1 LSEFLC
7 LHVKDTRYW
16 ILDKVLDVK
25 LSLLIFLLYFFLG
38 SMPAGAEDW
47 YQQGFELL
55 KDYQYIAAAKA
66 FSRAIKENPR
76 HANAYNQRGVALA
89 NMGHLDQALADYTKA
104 LEIDSNLYGAVN
116 NRGSAYYRKGD
127 YDRAISDFTRAI
139 DLNPYLEVTYSNR
152 GIVWIKKGLLKRAIS
167 DFNKAV
173 EINPYS
179 YEAHYNRGNAHLSN
193 GSWGRAIKDFSKA
206 LDLNPKSYGAYDKLA
221 RILASCPDGSYRNG
235 EQAVRYAK
243 KAMELNPDTLHL
255 DTLAMALAEVGRFE
269 DAVYVME
276 RVVSTLADQKDV
288 ENIQDYK
295 SRLNTYKD
303 GKPWRQKS
311 VKTEQPRKPDAR
323 TEQPQKQVAGTEKP
337 QKQAAKTKQ
346 PRKQVTA
353 KATFTIQTGAFLER
367 ENAEKNKARLIRKGY
382 DARLVVLKDAKG
394 RVWHLVRIGSYD
406 SAKAAK
412 AAARTFSE
420 KAKIKVSIRP
430 GGKL

>member
-1 LSEFLC
+1 M
-7 LHVKDTRYW
+7 
-16 ILDKVLDVK
+16 K
-25 LSLLIFLLYFFLG
+25 LSLLILLLYFFLG
-38 SMPAGAEDW
+38 SMHAGAEDW

-55 KDYQYIAAAKA
+55 KAHQFEAAAKA

-89 NMGHLDQALADYTKA
+89 NTGHLDQAVADYTKA

-116 NRGSAYYRKGD
+116 NRGSAFYRKGD

-152 GIVWIKKGLLKRAIS
+152 GIVWIKKGQLKRAIA

-179 YEAHYNRGNAHLSN
+179 YEAHYNRGTAHASN
-193 GSWGRAIKDFSKA
+193 GSWGRSIKDYSKA

-235 EQAVRYAK
+235 EQAVKYAK
-243 KAMELNPDTLHL
+243 KAMELNPDTRHL

-288 ENIQDYK
+288 ENIQEYK
-295 SRLNTYKD
+295 TRLNTYKG
-303 GKPWRQKS
+303 GKPWRHKS
-311 VKTEQPRKPDAR
+311 VKTEQPQKPAD
-323 TEQPQKQVAGTEKP
+323 
-337 QKQAAKTKQ
+337 KTKQ
-346 PRKQVTA
+346 PRKQIAA
-353 KATFTIQTGAFLER
+353 KTTFTIQVGAFLER
-367 ENAEKNKARLIRKGY
+367 ENAVKRKSILTRKGY

-406 SAKAAK
+406 SEKAAK
-412 AAARTFSE
+412 AAARTFSKKE
-420 KAKIKVSIRP
+420 KIKVSVRA

>member
-1 LSEFLC
+1 
-7 LHVKDTRYW
+7 
-16 ILDKVLDVK
+16 
-25 LSLLIFLLYFFLG
+25 
-38 SMPAGAEDW
+38 MPAGAEDW

-55 KDYQYIAAAKA
+55 KAHQYEAAAKA
-66 FSRAIKENPR
+66 FDRAIKENPR

-89 NMGHLDQALADYTKA
+89 NMGHLDQAVASYAKA

-116 NRGSAYYRKGD
+116 NRGSAFYRKGD

-152 GIVWIKKGLLKRAIS
+152 GIVWIKKGRLKRAIA

-179 YEAHYNRGNAHLSN
+179 YEAHYNRGTAHASN

-235 EQAVRYAK
+235 EQAVKYAK
-243 KAMELNPDTLHL
+243 KAMELNPDTRHL

-288 ENIQDYK
+288 ENIQEFK
-295 SRLNTYKD
+295 TRLNTYKD
-303 GKPWRQKS
+303 GKPWRQEP
-311 VKTEQPRKPDAR
+311 VKTEQPRKSAAR
-323 TEQPQKQVAGTEKP
+323 TKQPQKPIA
-337 QKQAAKTKQ
+337 
-346 PRKQVTA
+346 A
-353 KATFTIQTGAFLER
+353 KATFTIQIGAFLEQ
-367 ENAEKNKARLIRKGY
+367 ENAVKRKAILTRKGY
-382 DARLVVLKDAKG
+382 DVRLVVLKDAKG
-394 RVWHLVRIGSYD
+394 RMWHLVRIGSYD
-406 SAKAAK
+406 SEKAAK
-412 AAARTFSE
+412 AAARTFSKKE
-420 KAKIKVSIRP
+420 KIKVSVRP

>member
-1 LSEFLC
+1 M
-7 LHVKDTRYW
+7 

-25 LSLLIFLLYFFLG
+25 LSLLVFLLYFLLG

-55 KDYQYIAAAKA
+55 KAHEYVAAAKA

-116 NRGSAYYRKGD
+116 NRGSAFYRKGD

-179 YEAHYNRGNAHLSN
+179 YEAHYNRGTANASI

-235 EQAVRYAK
+235 EQAVKYAK
-243 KAMELNPDTLHL
+243 KAMELNPDTQHL

-276 RVVSTLADQKDV
+276 RVVSTLADQKEV
-288 ENIQDYK
+288 ENIQEYK
-295 SRLNTYKD
+295 TRLNTYKD

-311 VKTEQPRKPDAR
+311 VKTAHPQKPAAK
-323 TEQPQKQVAGTEKP
+323 TKQPQKQVA
-337 QKQAAKTKQ
+337 
-346 PRKQVTA
+346 A
-353 KATFTIQTGAFLER
+353 KATFTIQVGAFLER
-367 ENAEKNKARLIRKGY
+367 KNAIKRKAILTRKGY

-406 SAKAAK
+406 SEKTAK
-412 AAARTFSE
+412 AAARTVS
-420 KAKIKVSIRP
+420 KKGKIKVSVRP
-430 GGKL
+430 RGKL

>member
-1 LSEFLC
+1 LISKFQNM
-7 LHVKDTRYW
+7 
-16 ILDKVLDVK
+16 K
-25 LSLLIFLLYFFLG
+25 LRIFVFLLYFIWG
-38 SMPAGAEDW
+38 SVPAGAEDW

-55 KDYQYIAAAKA
+55 KAHQYITAAKA

-89 NMGHLDQALADYTKA
+89 NMGHLDQAVADYTKA

-179 YEAHYNRGNAHLSN
+179 YEAHYNRGTAHLSN

-243 KAMELNPDTLHL
+243 KAMELNPDTQYL

-276 RVVSTLADQKDV
+276 RVVSTLADQKEV
-288 ENIQDYK
+288 ENIQEYNT
-295 SRLNTYKD
+295 RLNTYKK
-303 GKPWRQKS
+303 GKPWRQES
-311 VKTEQPRKPDAR
+311 VKSDPPRKP
-323 TEQPQKQVAGTEKP
+323 GT
-337 QKQAAKTKQ
+337 KTKQ
-346 PRKQVTA
+346 SQKRTTA
-353 KATFTIQTGAFLER
+353 RAIFTIQTGAFLER
-367 ENAEKNKARLIRKGY
+367 ENAVIKKARLIRKGY
-382 DARLVVLKDAKG
+382 DVRLVVLKDAKG

-412 AAARTFSE
+412 AAARTVSKKE
-420 KAKIKVSIRP
+420 KIKVSVRP

>member
-1 LSEFLC
+1 
-7 LHVKDTRYW
+7 
-16 ILDKVLDVK
+16 
-25 LSLLIFLLYFFLG
+25 
-38 SMPAGAEDW
+38 MPAGAEDW

-55 KDYQYIAAAKA
+55 KAHQYEAAAKA
-66 FSRAIKENPR
+66 FNRAIKENPR

-89 NMGHLDQALADYTKA
+89 NMGHLDQAVASYTKA

-116 NRGSAYYRKGD
+116 NRGSAFYRKGD

-152 GIVWIKKGLLKRAIS
+152 GIVWIKKRQLKRAIA

-179 YEAHYNRGNAHLSN
+179 YEAYYNRGTAHASN
-193 GSWGRAIKDFSKA
+193 GSWGRAIKDYSKA

-235 EQAVRYAK
+235 EQAVKYAK

-288 ENIQDYK
+288 ENIQEFK
-295 SRLNTYKD
+295 IRLNTYKE

-311 VKTEQPRKPDAR
+311 VKTEHPQKPGAGM
-323 TEQPQKQVAGTEKP
+323 EQPQKK
-337 QKQAAKTKQ
+337 AAKTKQ
-346 PRKQVTA
+346 PRKQVAA
-353 KATFTIQTGAFLER
+353 KVTFTIQIGAFLER
-367 ENAEKNKARLIRKGY
+367 ENAVKSKAILTRKGY
-382 DARLVVLKDAKG
+382 DARLVVLKDARG

-406 SAKAAK
+406 SEKAAK
-412 AAARTFSE
+412 AAARTFSKKE
-420 KAKIKVSIRP
+420 KMKVSVRP

>member
-1 LSEFLC
+1 
-7 LHVKDTRYW
+7 
-16 ILDKVLDVK
+16 
-25 LSLLIFLLYFFLG
+25 
-38 SMPAGAEDW
+38 MPVGAEDW

-55 KDYQYIAAAKA
+55 KAHQYEAAAKA
-66 FSRAIKENPR
+66 FDRAIKENPR

-89 NMGHLDQALADYTKA
+89 NMGHLDQAVASYAKA

-116 NRGSAYYRKGD
+116 NRGSAHYRKGD

-152 GIVWIKKGLLKRAIS
+152 GIVWIKKGQLKRAIA

-179 YEAHYNRGNAHLSN
+179 YEAHYNRGTAHASN

-235 EQAVRYAK
+235 EQAVKYAK

-288 ENIQDYK
+288 GNIQDYK
-295 SRLNTYKD
+295 IRLNTYKE
-303 GKPWRQKS
+303 GKPWRQEP
-311 VKTEQPRKPDAR
+311 VKTEQPRKPAAR
-323 TEQPQKQVAGTEKP
+323 TKQPQKQVVPKE
-337 QKQAAKTKQ
+337 
-346 PRKQVTA
+346 
-353 KATFTIQTGAFLER
+353 TFTIQIGAFLEQ
-367 ENAEKNKARLIRKGY
+367 ENAVKRKAILTRKGY
-382 DARLVVLKDAKG
+382 HARLVVLKDAKG
-394 RVWHLVRIGSYD
+394 RMWHLVRIGSYD
-406 SAKAAK
+406 SEKAAK
-412 AAARTFSE
+412 AAARTFSKKE
-420 KAKIKVSIRP
+420 KIKVSVRP

>member
-1 LSEFLC
+1 M
-7 LHVKDTRYW
+7 KP
-16 ILDKVLDVK
+16 
-25 LSLLIFLLYFFLG
+25 SLLIFILYFFLG

-55 KDYQYIAAAKA
+55 KAHQYITAAKA

-89 NMGHLDQALADYTKA
+89 NMGHLDQAVADYTKA

-152 GIVWIKKGLLKRAIS
+152 GIVWIKKGQLKRAIA

-179 YEAHYNRGNAHLSN
+179 YEAHYNRGTAHASN

-235 EQAVRYAK
+235 EQAVKYAK

-295 SRLNTYKD
+295 TRLNTYKE

-311 VKTEQPRKPDAR
+311 VVTEQPPKPAAKK
-323 TEQPQKQVAGTEKP
+323 EQPQKQVAE
-337 QKQAAKTKQ
+337 
-346 PRKQVTA
+346 
-353 KATFTIQTGAFLER
+353 KATFTIQAGAFLER
-367 ENAEKNKARLIRKGY
+367 ENAKKRKAVLTRKGY
-382 DARLVVLKDAKG
+382 DVRLVVLTDAKG
-394 RVWHLVRIGSYD
+394 RAWHLVRIGSYD
-406 SAKAAK
+406 SEKAAK
-412 AAARTFSE
+412 AAARTFSK
-420 KAKIKVSIRP
+420 KAKIKVSVRP